1 MLEIMV
7 LHLYVIC
14 ARLLFQTPKTK
25 SEEVEVVSILT
36 NGAEISN
43 CYLCK
48 SPKKKKYFF
57 QKMLKFSRARAR
69 RAFVKPAAARAV
81 VFWGVSSKTPV

>member
-14 ARLLFQTPKTK
+14 ARLLFQTPKIK
-25 SEEVEVVSILT
+25 SEGIGSFYSYKRSGIQILT
-36 NGAEISN
+36 
-43 CYLCK
+43 CK

-69 RAFVKPAAARAV
+69 RAFVKSAAAMAV

>member
-14 ARLLFQTPKTK
+14 ARLLFQTPT
-25 SEEVEVVSILT
+25 
-36 NGAEISN
+36 
-43 CYLCK
+43 CK

-69 RAFVKPAAARAV
+69 RAFVKSAAAMAV